1 MKRISFILLAV
12 LALLIACETDED
24 AYNVQGFQAVKKYVD
39 EAIPLTDDMIEQT
52 KAASFDELA
61 DTIIAVEEVNEN
73 LYQFNEDDSYNET
86 EMAEWEIELGLEK
99 GEWELKGK
107 ELRKSLASLKKEQ
120 ENFMTRFEELQTNN
134 ELTEENLLT
143 ALEDLEASRASLG
156 EQMRK

>member
-99 GEWELKGK
+99 GEWEIKGK
-107 ELRKSLASLKKEQ
+107 ELHKNLASLKNEQ
-120 ENFMTRFEELQTNN
+120 ENIMTRFEELQKFSSQNVCTSFLNGN
-134 ELTEENLLT
+134 
-143 ALEDLEASRASLG
+143 
-156 EQMRK
+156 